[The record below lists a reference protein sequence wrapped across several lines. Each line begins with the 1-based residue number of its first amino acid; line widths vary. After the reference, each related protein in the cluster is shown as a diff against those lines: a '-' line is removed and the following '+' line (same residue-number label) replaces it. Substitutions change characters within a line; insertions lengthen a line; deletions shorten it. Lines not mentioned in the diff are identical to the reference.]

1 MVKEQSLDNTDGH
14 ELISVAEFAKRIGRN
29 PYTVWGRIR
38 SRNMP
43 PGTVF
48 KGPEGLKIDFTRWQQ
63 AQREVQAQGLRR
75 VI

>member
-1 MVKEQSLDNTDGH
+1 MLKKESLDNTDGH
-14 ELISVAEFAKRIGRN
+14 ELIGVAEFAKRIGRK
-29 PYTVWGRIR
+29 PITVWGRIR

-48 KGPEGLKIDFTRWQQ
+48 KGLDGLKIDFTRWQQ
-63 AQREVQAQGLRR
+63 AQHEGLRR